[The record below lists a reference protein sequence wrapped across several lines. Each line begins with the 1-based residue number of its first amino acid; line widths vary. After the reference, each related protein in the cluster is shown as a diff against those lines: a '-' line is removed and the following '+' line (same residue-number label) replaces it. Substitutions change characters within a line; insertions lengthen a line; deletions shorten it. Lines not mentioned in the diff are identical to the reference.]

1 MRVLKRKV
9 VWASLVVAVVAL
21 AAAVASAGAPA
32 QRSGGSLKVA
42 FLMPCSTCA
51 DRFEHQDKPL
61 FTQAVKKLDPSIDV
75 IANNAEGSGATQMAQ
90 AEAALTNGAK
100 VLVMSPIEVQA
111 GAAIVAK
118 AAAEGVPTIAY
129 DGLITGG
136 AKPVFYVSFQNEQ
149 VGRLQ
154 AQYLAKNLK
163 PGATVVMI
171 NGAPDSAPGR
181 QFKAG
186 AHKVLDPLFRSGK
199 LQKGFEGDAAKFDP
213 ANGQRLMEQALT
225 KLHDRV
231 DGVLVANDGLAQA
244 VITAL
249 KARRLNGKV
258 LVTGQD
264 ATDSGLQQIVLGNQ
278 SMTVY
283 KSIKLEAAVAAQ
295 VAVALAKGDKSV
307 IDKVATTSV
316 NNGTIA
322 VPSKLLTPIT
332 VTKANIRKT
341 VIKDGFTTQ
350 PKICKGI
357 SKAKCRF

>member
-1 MRVLKRKV
+1 MRAFRKRV
-9 VWASLVVAVVAL
+9 VVAASLAAVGL
-21 AAAVASAGAPA
+21 AAAVVASGA
-32 QRSGGSLKVA
+32 SGHGSAAPKIA

-61 FTQAVKKLDPSIDV
+61 FIQAVQKLDPSIEV
-75 IANNAEGSGATQMAQ
+75 IANNAEGSGATQQAQ

-100 VLVMSPIEVQA
+100 VIVMSPIEVQA

-118 AAAEGVPTIAY
+118 ASAEGVPTIAY

-136 AKPVFYVSFQNEQ
+136 AKPAFYVSFQNEQ

-154 AQYLAKNLK
+154 AKYLAAHLK
-163 PGATVVMI
+163 RGATVVMI

-186 AHKVLDPLFRSGK
+186 AHSVLDPLFRSGK
-199 LQKGFEGDAAKFDP
+199 LKKGFEGDAAKFDP

-244 VITAL
+244 VIVAL
-249 KARRLNGKV
+249 KARHLNGKV

-264 ATDSGLQQIVLGNQ
+264 ATDAGLQQIVLGNQ
-278 SMTVY
+278 SMSVY
-283 KSIKLEAAVAAQ
+283 KPIKNEATVAAQ
-295 VAVALAKGDKSV
+295 VAVALAKGDTSIV
-307 IDKVATTSV
+307 GSVATTKV
-316 NNGTIA
+316 NNGTID
-322 VPSKLLTPIT
+322 VPAKLLTPIT
-332 VTKANIRKT
+332 VTKANIRTT
-341 VIKDGFTTQ
+341 VIKDGFTTKA
-350 PKICKGI
+350 KICKGI
-357 SKAKCRF
+357 PTSKCRF

>member
-1 MRVLKRKV
+1 MGTIRKR
-9 VWASLVVAVVAL
+9 AMAVALLGAVGL
-21 AAAVASAGAPA
+21 AAAIVASGASGHRAAG
-32 QRSGGSLKVA
+32 LKIA

-61 FTQAVKKLDPSIDV
+61 FIQAVKTLDPSIEV
-75 IANNAEGSGATQMAQ
+75 IANNAEGSGATQQSQ

-129 DGLITGG
+129 DGQITGG

-154 AQYLAKNLK
+154 ARYLAAHLK
-163 PGATVVMI
+163 KGATVVMI

-186 AHKVLDPLFRSGK
+186 AHAVLDPLFRSGK
-199 LQKGFEGDAAKFDP
+199 LRKGFEGDAAKFDP

-244 VITAL
+244 VIVAL
-249 KARRLNGKV
+249 KARHLNGKV

-264 ATDSGLQQIVLGNQ
+264 ATDAGLQQIVLGNQ

-283 KSIKLEAAVAAQ
+283 KPIKSEAAVAAR
-295 VAVALAKGDKSV
+295 VAVALAKGDASIV
-307 IDKVATTSV
+307 SSVATTKV
-316 NNGTIA
+316 NNGTID
-322 VPSKLLTPIT
+322 VPAKLLTPIT
-332 VTKANIRKT
+332 VTKANIRAT
-341 VIKDGFTTQ
+341 VIKDRFTTQ
-350 PKICKGI
+350 AKICKGI
-357 SKAKCRF
+357 PKVKCKF